1 MSDKLKKKVK
11 VHKVGTSFDCTKQ
24 FINAI
29 RHCSDFINYS
39 CAISDDEINIKIKF
53 KPNRQKE
60 WFNYGS
66 NVNGCKQNII

>member
-24 FINAI
+24 FIN
-29 RHCSDFINYS
+29 YS

-60 WFNYGS
+60 
-66 NVNGCKQNII
+66 